1 MPYGIGGGAQMGI
14 ALERLPAPV
23 QSALATATTG
33 GTITAG
39 TYKYVVT
46 AINAAGET
54 VASNEQ
60 TIVTTGSTS
69 TVTVTWG
76 AVAGATGYKLY
87 KTAAGGATGTELL
100 YKTVG
105 VVTSDVD
112 TAPGS
117 PSGAFPSQN
126 TAANPGVYVAPTK
139 FLPFNTESI
148 NMNQQTVW
156 RRPIRQSVGVLGAVP
171 GNINPEGD
179 IEMEL
184 LEDVFIYF
192 LYASRVTITR
202 TGTAPNYTYTVVP
215 NPLAIPPMTMSI
227 TIERVGGVVF
237 GYTGMVV
244 SSWKVNLQDGDLI
257 YTVTMKGRD
266 EASQSV
272 PVPTWPT
279 TTPFGAGMYTVE
291 IPTGSVVTDTDG
303 FELSVDDNATPEFR
317 MKSTGRGADFTHFG
331 ERSCE
336 LSLMRDFTSRTDYDA
351 WKAYTG
357 QAMKILASRSANNS
371 VQFDL
376 NTAIKDTY
384 EVALGGQGDLVRAN
398 IKYQCIANSS
408 GQEFTCTVKTQELV

>member
-14 ALERLPAPV
+14 ALERLAAPV

-33 GTITAG
+33 GTILAG

-76 AVAGATGYKLY
+76 AVTGATGYKLY
-87 KTAAGGATGTELL
+87 KTAAGGGTGTELL

-105 VVTSDVD
+105 LVTTDID
-112 TAPGS
+112 TSPGT
-117 PSGAFPSQN
+117 PTGAFPTTN

-139 FLPFNTESI
+139 FLPFNTESL

-202 TGTAPNYTYTVVP
+202 SGTAPNYIYTVVP
-215 NPLAIPPMTMSI
+215 NALAIPPMTMSI

-237 GYTGMVV
+237 TYTGMVV
-244 SSWKVNLQDGDLI
+244 SSWKVGLQDGDLI
-257 YTVTMKGRD
+257 YTCTMKGRD
-266 EASQSV
+266 EATGAV
-272 PVPTWPT
+272 PTPTWPT
-279 TTPFGAGMYTVE
+279 TTPYGMGMYTVE
-291 IPTGSVVTDTDG
+291 IPTGSVVNDTDG
-303 FELSVDDNATPEFR
+303 FELSVEDNATPEFR
-317 MKSTGRGADFTHFG
+317 LKSTGRGANFIHYG
-331 ERSCE
+331 ERACE
-336 LSLMRDFTSRTDYDA
+336 LSLMRDFVDRADYDA
-351 WKAYTG
+351 FKAYTG
-357 QAMKILASRSANNS
+357 QAIHFLASKGVNNS
-371 VQFDL
+371 VDFVI

-398 IKYQCIANSS
+398 IKYQCIANAS
-408 GQEFTCTVKTQELV
+408 GQEFTLTVKTQELV